1 MKPAFR
7 ITGSA
12 GDLTETY
19 AQRLASLQ
27 LTDNSTEQADTVV
40 IELSNHDGKL
50 PIPSEGEILTIAIGY
65 EGNTAD
71 KGQFVIDQ
79 ISLSGFPERMTLS
92 GKAAPFAAAGGFSPF
107 QSRKT
112 RSFDNITLG
121 QLVTNLAAE
130 CGLTPGIAPQ
140 FYSITIPHIDQTNE
154 SNMNLLTRLARD
166 YEALMKPTF
175 GRLLFLPRSTG
186 TSLTGAALPGPTIA
200 KSEVSSYS
208 GQFSQRTKFKS
219 ATTRWH
225 DPESGETKSFT
236 LQGQSNGADYEAP
249 HLYPDETA
257 AKNAA
262 KSALKS
268 SERGSESITLSL
280 SGRPDII
287 AEGLITL
294 TGFPDAMNKSW
305 TIKTVSHSISP
316 SGFTTSIQAEIKDLE
331 TPTAT
336 EATPN
341 TKSAA
346 NNPSTPAGRNMEA
359 VTWNPATNSFE

>member
-1 MKPAFR
+1 MKPDFR
-7 ITGSA
+7 ITGTG
-12 GDLTETY
+12 GDLTKTY

-27 LTDNSTEQADTVV
+27 ITDNSTEQADTVS

-50 PIPSEGEILTIAIGY
+50 PVPAQGEILTIAIGY
-65 EGNTAD
+65 EGNTVD

-92 GKAAPFAAAGGFSPF
+92 GKAAPFAAAGSFTPF
-107 QSRKT
+107 QSRKS
-112 RSFDNITLG
+112 RSFDDITLG

-130 CGLTPGIAPQ
+130 CGLIPGIAPQ
-140 FYSITIPHIDQTNE
+140 YYTVTIPHLDQTNE

-186 TSLTGAALPGPTIA
+186 ASITGAALPGPTIT
-200 KSEVSSYS
+200 KSEVASYS
-208 GQFSQRTKFKS
+208 ADISQRTRYGK
-219 ATTRWH
+219 ATARWH
-225 DPESGETKSFT
+225 DPTTGETKSFS
-236 LQGQSNGADYEAP
+236 LEGQNEGADYEAP
-249 HLYPDETA
+249 HLYPDEAA

-262 KSALKS
+262 KSILKS

-294 TGFPDAMNKSW
+294 TGFPAAMNKSW
-305 TIKTVSHSISP
+305 TIKTVTHSLSP
-316 SGFTTSIQAEIKDLE
+316 SGFTTSVQAEIKDLE
-331 TPTAT
+331 TPSSTS
-336 EATPN
+336 
-341 TKSAA
+341 SAA
-346 NNPSTPAGRNMEA
+346 NNPTTPAGRNIEP

>member
-7 ITGSA
+7 ITGTG
-12 GDLTETY
+12 GDLTKTY
-19 AQRLASLQ
+19 AQRLASLTI
-27 LTDNSTEQADTVV
+27 TDNSTEQADTVS

-50 PIPSEGEILTIAIGY
+50 PIPSEGEILSIAIGY
-65 EGNTAD
+65 EGNTVD
-71 KGQFVIDQ
+71 KGKFVIDE

-92 GKAAPFAAAGGFSPF
+92 GKAAPFAAAGGFTPF

-121 QLVTNLAAE
+121 QLVTNIAAE
-130 CGLTPGIAPQ
+130 CGLIPGIAPQ
-140 FYSITIPHIDQTNE
+140 YYAVTIPHLDQTNE

-186 TSLTGAALPGPTIA
+186 ASITGALIPGPTIT
-200 KSEVSSYS
+200 KGEVATYS
-208 GQFSQRTKFKS
+208 AQFSERTKYGS

-225 DPESGETKSFT
+225 DPETGETNSFKLDGEGT
-236 LQGQSNGADYEAP
+236 GADYEAP
-249 HLYPDETA
+249 NLYPDETA

-262 KSALKS
+262 KSFLKS
-268 SERGSESITLSL
+268 SERGSESITLSM

-294 TGFPDAMNKSW
+294 SGFPDAMNKSW
-305 TIKTVSHSISP
+305 TIKTVTHSLSP
-316 SGFTTSIQAEIKDLE
+316 SGFTTSVQAEIKDLSS
-331 TPTAT
+331 ASSA

-341 TKSAA
+341 TTSAA
-346 NNPSTPAGRNMEA
+346 NNPSTPAGRNIEA
-359 VTWNPATNSFE
+359 VTWNPETDSFE

>member
-7 ITGSA
+7 ITGLG

-19 AQRLASLQ
+19 AGRLASLQ
-27 LTDNSTEQADTVV
+27 ITDNSTEQADTVT
-40 IELSNHDGKL
+40 IELSNHDGRL
-50 PIPSEGEILTIAIGY
+50 PVPAEGEILSIAIGY
-65 EGNTAD
+65 EGNTVD
-71 KGQFVIDQ
+71 KGQFVVDQ
-79 ISLSGFPERMTLS
+79 VSLSGFPERMTLS
-92 GKAAPFAAAGGFSPF
+92 GKAAPFAAAGGFTPI

-112 RSFDNITLG
+112 RSFDQITLG
-121 QLVTNLAAE
+121 ELVTNLAAE
-130 CGLTPGIAPQ
+130 CGMVPGVAPQ
-140 FYSITIPHIDQTNE
+140 YYGIEIPHLDQTNE

-186 TSLTGAALPGPTIA
+186 TSLSGAAIAGPTIS
-200 KSEVSSYS
+200 KGEVASYS
-208 GQFSQRTKFKS
+208 GQFSQRTKFGS
-219 ATTRWH
+219 VTARWH
-225 DPESGETKSFT
+225 DPATGETKSFT
-236 LQGQSNGADYEAP
+236 LAGQSDGADYEAP
-249 HLYPDETA
+249 NLYPDETA

-262 KSALKS
+262 KSFLKS
-268 SERGSESITLSL
+268 SERGSESITIEL

-305 TIKTVSHSISP
+305 TIKTVTHSLSP
-316 SGFTTSIQAEIKDLE
+316 SGFTTSVQAEIKDLASA
-331 TPTAT
+331 PTA

-346 NNPSTPAGRNMEA
+346 NNPSTPAGRNFQA

>member
-1 MKPAFR
+1 MKPDFR
-7 ITGSA
+7 ITGTS
-12 GDLTETY
+12 GDLTNTY

-27 LTDNSTEQADTVV
+27 ITDNSTEQADTVS

-50 PIPSEGEILTIAIGY
+50 PVPAQGEILTIAIGY
-65 EGNTAD
+65 EGNTVD

-92 GKAAPFAAAGGFSPF
+92 GKAAPFAAAGSFTPF
-107 QSRKT
+107 QSRKS

-130 CGLTPGIAPQ
+130 CGLVPGIAPQ
-140 FYSITIPHIDQTNE
+140 YYSVTIPHLDQTNE

-186 TSLTGAALPGPTIA
+186 SSITGAALPGPTIT
-200 KSEVSSYS
+200 KSEVASYNADI
-208 GQFSQRTKFKS
+208 SQRTRYGK

-225 DPESGETKSFT
+225 DPTTGETKSFS
-236 LQGQSNGADYEAP
+236 LEGQSEGADYEAP
-249 HLYPDETA
+249 HLYPDEAA

-262 KSALKS
+262 KSILKS

-287 AEGLITL
+287 AEGLVTL
-294 TGFPDAMNKSW
+294 TGFPAAMNKSW
-305 TIKTVSHSISP
+305 TIKTVTHSLSP
-316 SGFTTSIQAEIKDLE
+316 SGFTTSVQAEIKDLE
-331 TPTAT
+331 TPSSTS
-336 EATPN
+336 
-341 TKSAA
+341 SAA
-346 NNPSTPAGRNMEA
+346 NNPTTPAGRNIEP